1 MSNQFQDVQCPFGSD
16 WKVLKEIGSGSYGS
30 VYLIERKVGDEIIQS
45 AMKIIRLPASESE
58 AAQMDPARAAEY
70 YNALGESMLSEIQLM
85 SRLRGDSHIVS
96 YEDHYVVN
104 HDSGIGMDIYIR
116 MEYLT
121 PLTAW
126 MKSRN
131 LSVRDVVRLG
141 IELCNAL
148 ETCALK
154 QIVHRDIKPDNIFV
168 AANDAF
174 KLGDFGIA
182 HRQDHLV
189 LAEDRKLGSLNY
201 IAPEVHRGEEFD
213 SRSDIYGL
221 GMVLYRLLNGGRIPF
236 LPATGSYTEEQETEA
251 RNRRLNGEK
260 LPKPANCGDVLWAII
275 EKACAFHPS
284 GRYNSAIEMRKALE
298 AVATHPE
305 TAMQLP
311 AEGKKSKKEQST
323 SRRSRSSSGPNG
335 TGKRKIIDYKTGGTY
350 PKNPDKKETDGPE
363 WLNEPDGDPVKKKKP
378 LPFIIIGA
386 VVVVAVIIL
395 IIVLMGGKK
404 ADAPAPALSIQL
416 TAADEQITISAK
428 GGNGPYKAVV
438 YSGGYAVET
447 LSFSSSTVADELIPG
462 TSYTV
467 TVTDANNAT
476 QQAKAAVPEQPANK
490 DSAYS
495 VMDMMVYECERQALS
510 ELDFGT
516 LMERK
521 RAVPAPGGAISLSNV
536 SPSRQTNAWTLVYF
550 INNSGAD
557 AQAEIQLVLR
567 AGDGTAVGVS
577 KQYNL
582 KAGFGEYRTNLD
594 DLLGEMWTTCNEW
607 PDGSGMLE
615 MYIDNAFVLS
625 TKVQLVSGDAN

>member
-1 MSNQFQDVQCPFGSD
+1 MSNQIQNIQCPFGSD
-16 WKVLKEIGSGSYGS
+16 WKVLEEIGSGSYGS

-45 AMKIIRLPASESE
+45 AMKIIRLPTSESE
-58 AAQMDPARAAEY
+58 AAQMEPAQAAEY
-70 YNALGESMLSEIQLM
+70 YNALGESMLTEIQLM

-121 PLTAW
+121 PLTRW
-126 MKSRN
+126 MKSKS

-141 IELCNAL
+141 TELCGAL

-182 HRQDHLV
+182 HRQDHLI

-201 IAPEVHRGEEFD
+201 IAPEVHRGEGFD
-213 SRSDIYGL
+213 SRADIYGL

-311 AEGKKSKKEQST
+311 AEAKKSKKEQST

-335 TGKRKIIDYKTGGTY
+335 TGRRTLSPEDTNKKKIGEGGIEGS
-350 PKNPDKKETDGPE
+350 NGNDGGE
-363 WLNEPDGDPVKKKKP
+363 SGEDWIGRHEDPPAEKKKP
-378 LPFIIIGA
+378 LPFIIGGA

-447 LSFSSSTVADELIPG
+447 LNFSSSTVADDLIPG
-462 TSYTV
+462 TSYSV
-467 TVTDANNAT
+467 TVTDSNNAS
-476 QQAKAAVPEQPANK
+476 QQAKAAVPEQPASK
-490 DSAYS
+490 DGAYS
-495 VMDMMVYECERQALS
+495 VMDMTVYECERQALS

-521 RAVPAPGGAISLSNV
+521 RAVPAPGGTISLSNV
-536 SPSRQTNAWTLVYF
+536 SPSRQTNAWTLVSY
-550 INNSGAD
+550 INNSGAA

-582 KAGFGEYRTNLD
+582 NAGLGEYRINLD
-594 DLLGEMWTTCNEW
+594 DLLNEMWTTCSEW
-607 PDGSGMLE
+607 VDGSGMLE
-615 MYIDNAFVLS
+615 M
-625 TKVQLVSGDAN
+625 